1 MGNVKRKS
9 INLVGNSGKAIAA
22 KPRKRKLSMRAKSR
36 RAGASI
42 KAKVRGSA
50 RSAR

>member
-1 MGNVKRKS
+1 MGNSTKKH
-9 INLVGNSGKAIAA
+9 INLVGSSGKIAA

-42 KAKVRGSA
+42 KSKVRGSA
-50 RSAR
+50 RSTR

>member
-1 MGNVKRKS
+1 MGKTKRKS
-9 INLVGNSGKAIAA
+9 IHLVGGSSVAAA